1 MATGAR
7 RRHGRLVVVVPVALV
22 ALAACGSEAPDSGS
36 AGTGSSAATGTSS
49 LSPLTTPPSTV
60 PATTTTLAQYY
71 EVQQGDTLTKIAD
84 NFDVRLEDLIFVNQI
99 ADPNKIQA
107 GQKLLLPPP
116 TVLVNP
122 EESAT
127 SGTAVA
133 VTVSTAPAAESTA
146 AG

>member
-7 RRHGRLVVVVPVALV
+7 RRHVLLLLAPPLALI
-22 ALAACGSEAPDSGS
+22 ALAACGSESPDAGS
-36 AGTGSSAATGTSS
+36 AGTGGTAATGTSA
-49 LSPLTTPPSTV
+49 LAPLTTPPTTL
-60 PATTTTLAQYY
+60 PGTTTTLAQYY
-71 EVQQGDTLTKIAD
+71 EVQPGDTLTAIAE
-84 NFDVRLEDLIFVNQI
+84 NFDVRIEDLIFVNQI
-99 ADPNKIQA
+99 ADANKIQV

-122 EESAT
+122 DGST
-127 SGTAVA
+127 TTGSAVA